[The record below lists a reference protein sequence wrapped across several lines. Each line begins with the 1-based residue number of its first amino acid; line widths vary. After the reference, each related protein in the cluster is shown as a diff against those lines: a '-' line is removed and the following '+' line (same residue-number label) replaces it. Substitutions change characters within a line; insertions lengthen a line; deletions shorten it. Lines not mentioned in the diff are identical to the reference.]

1 MALVPNNIVAPWKWE
16 NSVKRK
22 ERELADW
29 RGLVGKV
36 KPLVES
42 GQTDAARKVVADAR
56 PPEPPKP
63 SPQMQAVS
71 ERLKSAL
78 AEMQSKPK
86 ATGLRASGTA
96 DDGGFRS
103 AVQSGI
109 AKVGRGA
116 SIAGSEIARGARAN
130 VGNITDAATAAPDAA
145 RRGAMNSPVGG
156 LITSAPAVGGMALDQ
171 VARVADIPG
180 VKPAVGGIAQGVAA
194 AAGAVQ
200 RGAARNPLI
209 AGPVALANKA
219 NADAP
224 GAAEYRRRINANQPD
239 ENPSLLK
246 TGSNIG
252 LATVSGERFVNAVA
266 GSNVTQQLP
275 TPARYAIESFAAP
288 VNLASVGQA
297 GVAANAGGAG
307 LKGVGAA
314 VARRFALEGTSDLA
328 GRIAGEQATKA
339 LPEDTPMPLK
349 VGAALGAGI
358 LAGGATWK
366 AGEKLLDTAPGVA
379 RGMKAGVDAQGG
391 LASEAGDLSI
401 GKPSAFDANPVEGI
415 TKANESFGGYV
426 WGENFDDEQL
436 QNVMNYSS
444 TEYHDV
450 NDYLRGLNPSP
461 SDEARQI
468 IKALDDVAYEMPDLT
483 EDLRVYRWSGEDT
496 ALRPGDVFTEKAF
509 TSTTL
514 SEGYAYEWRA
524 RQQDKFLDLG
534 QAPSGDVIYD
544 ITLPKGSPGVIPLY
558 QLNREEFEVLLDR
571 GWNFRV
577 TGRTQGTSGETIIRA
592 VLGTDSPGELGYI
605 RPQLATTAAG
615 AAAGGL
621 YGATNP
627 DKGPYGDRVS
637 SALLYA
643 GLGALAGAVAGKGID
658 LYARRGQGYTPPIT
672 TPSGATMVIDDVGT
686 GGIVEAIATKAAVD
700 RGPGNLASKY
710 APVRKAKGLLAPAAG
725 MDAEVLYPLRASQGV
740 RAKLQTSFQSTMK
753 PVLDQLDA
761 VAKDNPARYLG
772 DVTKLS
778 DAQRRLIGTLPDI
791 MERPSMYDIAPALRK
806 AIDDFAVTQ
815 WNSVSNVARGKYA
828 VDVLPYSAG
837 HEPGY
842 AFVPHMTAADVSDD
856 ALAAAS
862 RGASFSAGRGTKERA
877 YATLFERVSKHP
889 DWQPELDMGT
899 LTQRHLTGM
908 ALNAQD
914 QTFKIG
920 TGGLKKVEVLDI
932 THPGLA
938 AAKDDAVKE
947 AASLRARVNTA
958 IKQAGGLG
966 DEIDELDKTLAQFDR
981 GMPQGGMRPL
991 AKTGTALKQSEGLVA
1006 GKRAETTARQ
1016 MTGAGPVRVK
1026 VPPTGEALLQAD
1038 AMDRVVNKF
1047 KPLIPDDVSE
1057 VAKLDTAMRRT
1068 EKRIQLLT
1076 DRKDIKVQGLAQ
1088 LQSDLAKA
1096 KDNLDTLRQRYRTAG
1111 IPEDQY
1117 VQSTATHLYHAP
1129 EVAQSIDRLRAP
1141 VSGPLK
1147 GISEVV
1153 DEIRAWHLAGDGS
1166 PLTIQGQLAVVS
1178 DPVNAKHAVN
1188 WLFGNGNDP
1197 SNELARIAHTEADDV
1212 AQYTMATGRP
1222 FGQQTLELSVQQG
1235 KRGMARIPGASAI
1248 ENKMFAAVE
1257 IGQFRGWQRDRDM
1270 LMKMHPGMTADV
1282 AANESAR
1289 AWEKI
1294 IPSLSSAERGVSP
1307 GRAAVERIALT
1318 SASFAAS
1325 PALLVKDAT
1334 SGWVRLIAA
1343 AAQTHDLGLAV
1354 RTIPGR
1360 ELIAMKRTLLMAGT
1374 LTTVA
1379 AATASLSAQSRG
1391 LSQEEA
1397 IKRAVLP
1404 WGGTGAS
1411 PSGDWMTLQLGEGRR
1426 IGLGGPIRGFL
1437 KALAPDKDGVPLAG
1451 VEQWAKGK
1459 INQPIGAIL
1468 DLKGNT
1474 DWRGNK
1480 IATADNR
1487 FGRLLQQAAYALE
1500 SIAPITLGEAMSQA
1514 RTGTLGWSNTLTGI
1528 SAQEAG
1534 VNYVPPSPSERLHQV
1549 ARQTYGK
1556 EFWDLSPSQKDAI
1569 KKDNPSLWLNYV
1581 AGASDMVR
1589 AAEQAKQDFLTQQSA
1604 ADADL
1609 LAGKIALQDWAS
1621 GLSARR
1627 NQLIGADRVI
1637 YADLDK
1643 GGKRNPILDSYYA
1656 AIDAANVNGSVDW
1669 TKVDAYVAGL
1679 SRADQTYIQE
1689 NTGLTQTP
1697 LTRLRKTL
1705 QNDYY
1710 SLPRYRGYTAA
1721 EAGQIDDYYDDILNV
1736 VGSGASKSR
1745 KLAAAKQVAGTGVD
1759 PKVLKGLR
1767 MKILGYLDDTTD
1779 RQRWR
1784 QLHPE
1789 SALIVS
1795 RGRMSA
1801 GQIAAIKAS
1810 V

>member
-1 MALVPNNIVAPWKWE
+1 MALVPNDIVAPWKWE

-86 ATGLRASGTA
+86 ATGLSARGTA

-130 VGNITDAATAAPDAA
+130 VGNITDAAAAAPDAA
-145 RRGAMNSPVGG
+145 RRGAMNSPVGR

-180 VKPAVGGIAQGVAA
+180 VKPAVGGIAQGVSA

-266 GSNVTQQLP
+266 GSNITQQLP

-328 GRIAGEQATKA
+328 GRIAGEQTTKA

-366 AGEKLLDTAPGVA
+366 VGEKLLDTAPGVA
-379 RGMKAGVDAQGG
+379 RGMKAGA
-391 LASEAGDLSI
+391 
-401 GKPSAFDANPVEGI
+401 
-415 TKANESFGGYV
+415 
-426 WGENFDDEQL
+426 
-436 QNVMNYSS
+436 
-444 TEYHDV
+444 
-450 NDYLRGLNPSP
+450 
-461 SDEARQI
+461 
-468 IKALDDVAYEMPDLT
+468 
-483 EDLRVYRWSGEDT
+483 
-496 ALRPGDVFTEKAF
+496 
-509 TSTTL
+509 TTL
-514 SEGYAYEWRA
+514 
-524 RQQDKFLDLG
+524 
-534 QAPSGDVIYD
+534 DVPPASAN
-544 ITLPKGSPGVIPLY
+544 L
-558 QLNREEFEVLLDR
+558 
-571 GWNFRV
+571 V
-577 TGRTQGTSGETIIRA
+577 TPA
-592 VLGTDSPGELGYI
+592 AGELGYI

-686 GGIVEAIATKAAVD
+686 SGIVEAIATKAAVD

-815 WNSVSNVARGKYA
+815 WNNVSNVARGKYA

-1016 MTGAGPVRVK
+1016 MPGAGPVRVK

-1325 PALLVKDAT
+1325 PALMVKDAT

-1426 IGLGGPIRGFL
+1426 IGLGGPMRGFL

-1589 AAEQAKQDFLTQQSA
+1589 AAEQAKQDFLTQQGA

-1621 GLSARR
+1621 GLGARR

-1669 TKVDAYVAGL
+1669 AQVDAYVAGL

-1745 KLAAAKQVAGTGVD
+1745 KLAAAKQVAGTVVD

-1801 GQIAAIKAS
+1801 GQIAAIKAAA
-1810 V
+1810 